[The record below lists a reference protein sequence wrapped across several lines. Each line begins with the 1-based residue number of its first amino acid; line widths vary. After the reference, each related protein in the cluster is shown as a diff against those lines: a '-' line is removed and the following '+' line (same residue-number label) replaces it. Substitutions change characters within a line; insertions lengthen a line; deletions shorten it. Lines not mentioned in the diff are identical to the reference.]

1 MKKTTKYAL
10 LVASALAVA
19 SSAQAQYIYGDLL
32 AGFTGGSGNDTI
44 VDLGQVSSLT
54 LGETWH
60 IGAGL
65 GTQFGVVGA
74 SSIAAGS
81 HIYAT
86 SADINQFGFTM
97 GNQWTTAKTAVQTI
111 DQGITLGQSR
121 TVAYNDASGTS
132 WYTETAQPTGT
143 SGPTLFFNAF
153 GEDPNAPVGSF
164 GSSTTAYLFDNV
176 NGIATRDSFFSYDTA
191 SGNLAFG
198 AVAVPEPSTLSL
210 LGGFGLL
217 ALALRRQR
225 IKV

>member
-1 MKKTTKYAL
+1 MKKTTKYTL

-32 AGFTGGSGNDTI
+32 AGFTSGSGNDTI
-44 VDLGQVSSLT
+44 IDLGQVSSLT
-54 LGETWH
+54 LGKTWH

-65 GTQFGVVGA
+65 GTQFGIVGA

-97 GNQWTTAKTAVQTI
+97 GNQWTTAKTAVQTLN
-111 DQGITLGQSR
+111 QGITLGQSR
-121 TVAYNDASGTS
+121 TVAFNDASGTS

-143 SGPTLFFNAF
+143 PGPTLFFNAF
-153 GEDPNAPVGSF
+153 GEDPNAPVGSV

-176 NGIATRDSFFSYDTA
+176 NGVATLDSFFSYDTA

-198 AVAVPEPSTLSL
+198 AVAVPEPATLSL

-217 ALALRRQR
+217 ALALRRQC

>member
-1 MKKTTKYAL
+1 MKRTTKYAL
-10 LVASALAVA
+10 LAASVLAVA
-19 SSAQAQYIYGDLL
+19 ATAQAQYTYGDLL
-32 AGFTGGSGNDTI
+32 VGFTGGSQDFI
-44 VDLGQVSSLT
+44 YDLGQVSSLT

-60 IGAGL
+60 VGASL

-81 HIYAT
+81 HIYAS
-86 SADINQFGFTM
+86 SADINQFGFVM

-111 DQGITLGQSR
+111 DQGITVGQSR

-143 SGPTLFFNAF
+143 PGPTLFFNAF

-176 NGIATRDSFFSYDTA
+176 NGTATPDGFLSYDTG
-191 SGNLAFG
+191 SGNLAYG
-198 AVAVPEPSTLSL
+198 VTAVPEPSTLSL
-210 LGGFGLL
+210 LGGFALL
-217 ALALRRQR
+217 ALVLRRQR